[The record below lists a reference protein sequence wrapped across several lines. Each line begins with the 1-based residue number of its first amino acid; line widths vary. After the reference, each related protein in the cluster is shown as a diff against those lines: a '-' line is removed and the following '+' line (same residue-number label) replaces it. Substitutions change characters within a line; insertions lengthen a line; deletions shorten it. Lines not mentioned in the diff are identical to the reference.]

1 MARGDTECRAPR
13 DDPTTVV
20 DQRHASF
27 FVSFVFLFSSWPRL
41 TGQKS
46 GLATVLGEACGVGD
60 YLRSGWAHAY
70 VPELF
75 PAFYQEPGRFGS
87 GGMFILVLQ

>member
-60 YLRSGWAHAY
+60 YY
-70 VPELF
+70 VVGLGACLPELS
-75 PAFYQEPGRFGS
+75 PAFYQEPG
-87 GGMFILVLQ
+87 